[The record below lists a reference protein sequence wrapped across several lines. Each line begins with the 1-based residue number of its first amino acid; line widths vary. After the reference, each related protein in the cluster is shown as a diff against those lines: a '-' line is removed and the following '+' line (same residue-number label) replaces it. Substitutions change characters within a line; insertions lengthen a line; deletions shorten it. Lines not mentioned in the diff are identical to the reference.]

1 MTQPT
6 KSAIISC
13 YYNSQPLSGIPALFE
28 GYLFALLQHPR
39 IIRYHDPVCGCFFMC
54 STTLKKSRP
63 TADNSNM
70 IETLTQPHDR
80 QDTQAIESET
90 VLTGEPELIL
100 PIDEYATRHG
110 ISRRTVNRYVQKGR
124 LESTKQ
130 RGRTMII
137 DKPLKPSARDTRH
150 VKPNTDSQMVPFS
163 PTELIRYGFL
173 QAKAKSKTIWQTYA
187 IVVTVLFVALL
198 LLSLWLFTQWR
209 FLIAMP

>member
-1 MTQPT
+1 
-6 KSAIISC
+6 
-13 YYNSQPLSGIPALFE
+13 
-28 GYLFALLQHPR
+28 
-39 IIRYHDPVCGCFFMC
+39 
-54 STTLKKSRP
+54 
-63 TADNSNM
+63 M

-137 DKPLKPSARDTRH
+137 DKPLKPSAQDIRH
-150 VKPNTDSQMVPFS
+150 VKPNMDSQMVPFS

-198 LLSLWLFTQWR
+198 LVSLWLFTQWR
-209 FLIAMP
+209 FLTARP